1 MAILA
6 LSDLLVAT
14 TLLVNAGACLKFK
27 LPSSNATQDTQQYDA
42 SPKAAA
48 LSLLAS
54 LRVFR

>member
-27 LPSSNATQDTQQYDA
+27 LPTSPHTEQDTQD
-42 SPKAAA
+42 SPKAKA
-48 LSLLAS
+48 LALIAS